1 MGVLR
6 IRELELEQIPVVMEW
21 SRREG
26 FAPGFGDFEIYRH
39 TDRQGL
45 WIAWLDQEPVGCIA
59 GVRYNLDY
67 GFIGLY
73 LVVPQHRGHGYGR
86 ELWKHA
92 LRHLSDL
99 TCIGLEA
106 APSRIVDYASWG
118 FESSSLTTRW
128 RWSKGDCI
136 AAARELPKGL
146 RVVGGSDVPTA
157 AVQVYDAQREL
168 SPRPHFLADWLGHP
182 SGQVLALVDERGICH
197 GFGRI
202 RPCLLKTG
210 QGWRIGPLLAD
221 STALASYLIGRLQH
235 LHSGVLLIDTPG
247 LNASASDLMSALGFV
262 VESETV
268 RMYRGHLPKVS
279 LDDVFALACL
289 ELG

>member
-1 MGVLR
+1 MGTLR
-6 IRELELEQIPVVMEW
+6 IRELELEQIPVVMDW

-106 APSRIVDYASWG
+106 APSRITDYASWG

-146 RVVGGSDVPTA
+146 RVVGGVMSLQQLCRLMTLSENS
-157 AVQVYDAQREL
+157 VQGPISLPIGLVT
-168 SPRPHFLADWLGHP
+168 H
-182 SGQVLALVDERGICH
+182 QVRCS
-197 GFGRI
+197 R
-202 RPCLLKTG
+202 LLMNEE
-210 QGWRIGPLLAD
+210 
-221 STALASYLIGRLQH
+221 S
-235 LHSGVLLIDTPG
+235 VM
-247 LNASASDLMSALGFV
+247 ASAGFV
-262 VESETV
+262 
-268 RMYRGHLPKVS
+268 H
-279 LDDVFALACL
+279 AC
-289 ELG
+289 